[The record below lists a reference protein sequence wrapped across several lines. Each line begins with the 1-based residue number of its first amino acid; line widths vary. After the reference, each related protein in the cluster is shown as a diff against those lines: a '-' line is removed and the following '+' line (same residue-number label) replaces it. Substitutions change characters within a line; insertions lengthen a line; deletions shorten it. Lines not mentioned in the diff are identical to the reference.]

1 MKYRERY
8 MEFTI
13 QSQTQLTLLF
23 LALFQEIILGLSH
36 IQKDNAFLISFKY
49 DFCSVLNMCNSFSQ
63 TH

>member
-1 MKYRERY
+1 

-23 LALFQEIILGLSH
+23 LALFQEIIHGMSH
-36 IQKDNAFLISFKY
+36 IQKDNSFLVSFKY
-49 DFCSVLNMCNSFSQ
+49 IFGSSLNMCNSFSQ

>member
-1 MKYRERY
+1 

-23 LALFQEIILGLSH
+23 LELFQEIILGMSH

-49 DFCSVLNMCNSFSQ
+49 DFGSILNMCNSFCQ